1 MTERWGNGV
10 LDAFCGEAGRSP
22 QQTEP
27 DWSEADEPA
36 VLASRLGR
44 LLDAAVPG
52 WRDSPE
58 GRWLNAV
65 ERS

>member
-1 MTERWGNGV
+1 M
-10 LDAFCGEAGRSP
+10 S
-22 QQTEP
+22 
-27 DWSEADEPA
+27 DENA

-44 LLDAAVPG
+44 LLDQLDPG

-65 ERS
+65 ERPSSCRHCGKDHAEDPLCTN